1 MFAIV
6 CCNMCFKLWL
16 RDYITE
22 IEAAVTA
29 KLSTWKPE
37 HLSLWVDL
45 VQPPAG
51 PAAVATEVELVEMED
66 QAQAACYREISAKLA
81 QDVAAMTGF
90 NAAQDESTR
99 RSHVVNVMHQKAQM
113 TMGKQ

>member
-6 CCNMCFKLWL
+6 CCNMCFKVWL

-66 QAQAACYREISAKLA
+66 QAQAARYRERCGCHDRVQCS
-81 QDVAAMTGF
+81 TG
-90 NAAQDESTR
+90 
-99 RSHVVNVMHQKAQM
+99 
-113 TMGKQ
+113 